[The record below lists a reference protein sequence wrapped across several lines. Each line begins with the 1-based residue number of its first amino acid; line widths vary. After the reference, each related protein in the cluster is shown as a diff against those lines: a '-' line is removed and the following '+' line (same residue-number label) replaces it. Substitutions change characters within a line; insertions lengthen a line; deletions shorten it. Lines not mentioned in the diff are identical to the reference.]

1 MRKTESGAQSARFPM
16 STFTVERLSFQHLA
30 ALPDA
35 WQNADYLALLNALS
49 YDNPEA
55 IAPTELKE
63 MTQLALT
70 DLEPAEAAGVVLAHV
85 AGEELTKGQTEQLA
99 HQMPTEKL
107 WEENPNFALHQK
119 FFNATQ
125 LLYDAYNGKFPH
137 PQAVEFKVKITATN
151 PADLALLDHE
161 PAAALLRLLAPGLSD
176 RALLHRLFGEQL
188 AGGEFPEA
196 SDILWQLTSSDKTAT
211 SVVYDI
217 ISSDYWLEEFKY
229 ADTYEA
235 TLPGA

>member
-1 MRKTESGAQSARFPM
+1 M

-30 ALPDA
+30 ELPNA
-35 WQNADYLALLNALS
+35 WQPTDYLALLNQLN
-49 YDNPEA
+49 YENPEA
-55 IAPTELKE
+55 IAPAELKE
-63 MTQLALT
+63 MCQLAIT
-70 DLEPAEAAGVVLAHV
+70 DLEPAEAAEAVLTYTA
-85 AGEELTKGQTEQLA
+85 AEDLTKGQIAQLA
-99 HQMPTEKL
+99 HQMQTEKL

-137 PQAVEFKVKITATN
+137 PQAVEFKVKITAAS
-151 PADLALLDHE
+151 PADLAALDHE
-161 PAAALLRLLAPGLSD
+161 PAATLLRLLALGLSD
-176 RALLHRLFGEQL
+176 RALLHRLFSDQL

-196 SDILWQLTSSDKTAT
+196 TSILWQLTPSEKNAD

-217 ISSDYWLEEFKY
+217 ISSDYWLEDFKF

-235 TLPGA
+235 TLPVV